1 MSLFFKELAQADQ
14 LKTEEVKASFTKN
27 GKNPENFCVI
37 PFSNIILEPDG
48 KVGICRQKG
57 SEFPIGNIKKNTI
70 QEIWNGQKARSWRR
84 EFIEGKPKRCSENIS
99 HTHCNMCHS
108 NNDFWK
114 FVEIKEVQTSPI
126 LKLTANLNG
135 KCNLKCNMCHIWR
148 KPNDVYNEENF
159 WTPAKKDIFPYIK
172 ELEMLSG
179 EPFIQQDT
187 FRLINEVSSVNPDC
201 HWSITTNAHYKLN
214 DYHYKML
221 DKIKLKNLLISI
233 DSLDPATYAII
244 RQPGDLK
251 IVLKA
256 VDEFIKYNET
266 RNNQIG
272 KINIRFNFL
281 IVKENWTELRNMLDF
296 CKTKKVH
303 PFIAFCYRPSEN
315 SLLTLSEKERIH
327 ILNYYLNQL
336 SFSELIF
343 SMRIIKPLLDSLSKI
358 EKIDIL
364 HKISNIKANNQA
376 KAS

>member
-1 MSLFFKELAQADQ
+1 MSTFFKELADTDFE
-14 LKTEEVKASFTKN
+14 KTKEVKASFEKN
-27 GKNPENFCVI
+27 NKNTETFCVI

-48 KVGICRQKG
+48 KVGMCRQKG
-57 SEFPIGNIKKNTI
+57 SEFPIGNIKKNSI
-70 QEIWNGQKARSWRR
+70 SQIWNGPKAREWRR
-84 EFIEGKPKRCSENIS
+84 EFIDGKPKKCKENIS

-114 FVEIKEVQTSPI
+114 YIQIEEVQTSPI

-148 KPNDVYNEENF
+148 KPNDIYNEDNF
-159 WTPAKKDIFPYIK
+159 WIPAKRDIFPYIK

-187 FRLINEVSSVNPDC
+187 FRLINEVSLVNPDC

-233 DSLDPATYAII
+233 DSLNPETYSII

-251 IVLKA
+251 IVLRA
-256 VDEFIKYNET
+256 IDDFIAYNKT
-266 RNNQIG
+266 RDSNVG
-272 KINIRFNFL
+272 SINIRFNFL
-281 IVKENWTELRNMLDF
+281 IVKENWRELKQMLDF
-296 CKTKKVH
+296 CRIKDIH

-315 SLLTLSEKERIH
+315 SLLTFDERTRIEILYHYLDNLSWH
-327 ILNYYLNQL
+327 
-336 SFSELIF
+336 ELIF
-343 SMRIIKPLLDSLSKI
+343 SMRVIKPLIDSISKI
-358 EKIDIL
+358 EKISIL
-364 HKISNIKANNQA
+364 EKISRLKNNSA
-376 KAS
+376 AIL